1 VWAFS
6 GVYGPDL
13 DQDKKKNLWEELA
26 GIYSWWGFLG
36 VLLAIST
43 GVIPKRKIGI
53 GYNFTRYVGFLGF
66 HL

>member
-1 VWAFS
+1 MWAFS

-13 DQDKKKNLWEELA
+13 DQDKKKKKLWEELA

-43 GVIPKRKIGI
+43 GVIPK
-53 GYNFTRYVGFLGF
+53 
-66 HL
+66 